1 MVRHLP
7 LLLLLTALVAPGLRA
22 GEAPDL
28 PADAPEQAGTGYDI
42 TPGTLHVFRYHCE
55 AVQRWRSAGDELRFT
70 TTRDWL
76 FMLKGLEQDAETV
89 TLLAKIYRIEARH
102 RGPGIDVTIDSRA
115 RDDAD
120 PPHPLLAGLLAQ
132 DRVPLTLTVERA
144 TGTVIAVAGWQQV
157 VERAQA
163 LFPAGFATRK
173 LTPDATVVYGEP
185 ALARRWTAILSLP
198 RGAAEAIPLGHPLST
213 TVERRWQGD
222 RFTLHLPQETA
233 SVSVHARPK
242 PVTMQITG
250 LEGSGEAVLRDGALL
265 RRRTQLAFTVTGE
278 ALGQG
283 VAQTNEM
290 TITVGRWTATASD
303 AAPEADDDQPSE
315 AGDEAAGD
323 NE

>member
-1 MVRHLP
+1 MVRHLS
-7 LLLLLTALVAPGLRA
+7 LLLLLAALGASPLGA
-22 GEAPDL
+22 GEAPAATTDG
-28 PADAPEQAGTGYDI
+28 PAPDATGYDLA
-42 TPGTLHVFRYHCE
+42 PGSLHIFRYHCE

-76 FMLKGLEQDAETV
+76 FMLKGLEQGPDTV

-102 RGPGIDVTIDSRA
+102 RGPGVDVAIDSRA
-115 RDDAD
+115 QDEDN

-132 DRVPLTLTVERA
+132 DRVPLTLTVERS
-144 TGTVIAVAGWQQV
+144 TGTVLAVDGWEQV

-173 LTPDATVVYGEP
+173 LTPEATVVFGEP

-198 RGAAEAIPLGHPLST
+198 RDTPEQVPLGHPLST
-213 TVERRWQGD
+213 AVERRWQGD

-233 SVSVHARPK
+233 SVSVHAQPK

-250 LEGSGEAVLRDGALL
+250 LEGSGEVVLDEGALL

-290 TITVGRWTATASD
+290 TITVGRWTATTTD
-303 AAPEADDDQPSE
+303 PAPESDDDQPPAADDGAADS
-315 AGDEAAGD
+315 DE
-323 NE
+323 